1 MARYEQGVTFLTK
14 PVKLGRDSTMMAAST
29 LQQATTMENKTNK
42 GSRGNSKSESS
53 QAAEADNVDKIRDIL
68 FGNQMREM
76 DQRFA
81 SLEKNLA
88 RDLDKLRS
96 DNNLQ
101 IESLKDYFE
110 SEVEIINSK
119 LAAEEK
125 ARIEGD
131 DELEDQLKQQ
141 VKLIDKKLADLGKQL
156 DKHAREINQKM
167 LKQSQDFSNELNNQI
182 NEARER
188 MDSHRQELGA
198 AKVDKLTLS
207 EILNNLAL
215 QVTGG
220 ETK

>member
-1 MARYEQGVTFLTK
+1 M
-14 PVKLGRDSTMMAAST
+14 D
-29 LQQATTMENKTNK
+29 NKTKK
-42 GSRGNSKSESS
+42 GSRGNSKADPATVS
-53 QAAEADNVDKIRDIL
+53 EADNVDKIRDIL

-101 IESLKDYFE
+101 LESLKDYVE
-110 SEVEIINSK
+110 SEVEIINGK

-141 VKLIDKKLADLGKQL
+141 IKLIDRKLADLGKQL
-156 DKHAREINQKM
+156 DKHAREINQKL

-182 NEARER
+182 SEARER

-220 ETK
+220 EPK

>member
-1 MARYEQGVTFLTK
+1 M
-14 PVKLGRDSTMMAAST
+14 D
-29 LQQATTMENKTNK
+29 NKTKK
-42 GSRGNSKSESS
+42 GSRGNSKSDSGA
-53 QAAEADNVDKIRDIL
+53 AAEADNVDKIRDIL

-81 SLEKNLA
+81 SLEKSLA
-88 RDLDKLRS
+88 RDLDKLRN
-96 DNNLQ
+96 DNILQ
-101 IESLKDYFE
+101 IESLKSYVE
-110 SEVEIINSK
+110 SEIDILGSK
-119 LAAEEK
+119 LGAEEK

-156 DKHAREINQKM
+156 DKTAREINQKM

-220 ETK
+220 ESK